1 MGENRP
7 VTLYGIDVASYQAGL
22 NLAEVKAESFD
33 FIIAK
38 ATQGSGYVDPSW
50 ASFRDGANAN
60 DLVLVGYHYVTLDAA
75 TAQAENLVSAL
86 GDTGIPVMLD
96 FEAGSGDLDNFWA
109 VADAIT
115 AAGAHVALSYIPRW
129 YWQEIGS
136 PDLTGVPGLV
146 ASDYV
151 DGTGY
156 ASALYP
162 GDDSDSWTGYGGV
175 DPVIL
180 QFTDAAEVAGQTV
193 DADAYVGTADELQQ
207 LLTTGD
213 DMTPEQAQQLQQVWV
228 QLLGPTGQGWPQL
241 GNRTLV
247 DAVSVVLTQLVG
259 QDATGFAGW
268 PQTGGRTD
276 TDLIAA
282 IAAALKVPD
291 TYDTKTQS
299 NSS

>member
-1 MGENRP
+1 MGESTP

-50 ASFRDGANAN
+50 ASFRDGADAN
-60 DLVLVGYHYVTLDAA
+60 DLILVAYHYVTLDAA
-75 TAQAENLVSAL
+75 AAQAENLVSAL

-96 FEAGSGDLDNFWA
+96 FEAGSGDLANFWA
-109 VADAIT
+109 VTDAIT
-115 AAGAHVALSYIPRW
+115 SAGAHVALSYIPRW
-129 YWQEIGS
+129 YWQQIGS

-151 DGTGY
+151 DGSGY

-162 GDDSDSWTGYGGV
+162 GDDSHSWTGYGGG
-175 DPVIL
+175 DLVIFP
-180 QFTDAAEVAGQTV
+180 FTDAAQVAGQTV
-193 DADAYVGTADELQQ
+193 DADAYVGTAEELQQ
-207 LLTTGD
+207 MLTTGD
-213 DMTPEQAQQLQQVWV
+213 DMTPEQAQQLQQIWV
-228 QLLGPTGQGWPQL
+228 HPLGPTGQGWPQL

-247 DAVSVVLTQLVG
+247 DPLSIVLTQLVG

-268 PQTGGRTD
+268 PQTGGRHD
-276 TDLIAA
+276 TALTAA
-282 IAAALKVPD
+282 TAAALKIPD

>member
-1 MGENRP
+1 

-38 ATQGSGYVDPSW
+38 ATQGSGYVDPAW
-50 ASFRDGANAN
+50 TSFRDGAVAN
-60 DLVLVGYHYVTLDAA
+60 DLILVAYHYVTLDAA
-75 TAQAENLVSAL
+75 TAQAENLVGAL
-86 GDTGIPVMLD
+86 GDTSIPVMLD
-96 FEAGSGDLDNFWA
+96 FEAGSGDLANFWA
-109 VADAIT
+109 VTDAIT

-129 YWQEIGS
+129 YWQQIGS

-151 DGTGY
+151 GGSGY

-162 GDDSDSWTGYGGV
+162 GDDSDFWAGYGGV
-175 DPVIL
+175 EPVIL

-193 DADAYVGTADELQQ
+193 DADAYIGTAEELQQ

-213 DMTPEQAQQLQQVWV
+213 VMTPEQAQQLQQIWV

-247 DAVSVVLTQLVG
+247 DALSIVLTQLVG
-259 QDATGFAGW
+259 VDATGFGGW

-282 IAAALKVPD
+282 IAAALKVPN
-291 TYDTKTQS
+291 TYDTKTQGTGS
-299 NSS
+299 

>member
-1 MGENRP
+1 M
-7 VTLYGIDVASYQAGL
+7 TLYGIDVASYQAGL
-22 NLAEVKAESFD
+22 NLAEVKAEGFD

-38 ATQGSGYVDPSW
+38 ASQGSGYVDPSW
-50 ASFRDGANAN
+50 VAFRDGANAN
-60 DLVLVGYHYVTLDAA
+60 DLILVAYHYVTLDPAA
-75 TAQAENLVSAL
+75 GQADNLVGAVS
-86 GDTGIPVMLD
+86 DTSIPVMLD

-115 AAGAHVALSYIPRW
+115 ASGAHVALSYIPRW

-151 DGTGY
+151 SGTGY

-162 GDDSDSWTGYGGV
+162 GDDSGFWTGYGGV

-180 QFTDAAEVAGQTV
+180 QFTDAAQVAGQRV
-193 DADAYVGTADELQQ
+193 DADAFVGTAEELQQ
-207 LLTTGD
+207 LLTAGEH
-213 DMTPEQAQQLQQVWV
+213 MTPEQAQQLQQIWV

-247 DAVSVVLTQLVG
+247 DALAIVLTQLVG
-259 QDATGFAGW
+259 QDASGLAGW

-282 IAAALKVPD
+282 IAAALKVPN
-291 TYDTKTQS
+291 TYDTKS
-299 NSS
+299 PSGS